1 MNDAAAPAIQIERL
15 VIATD
20 DGRSFDGYL
29 SRPANERGP
38 GLVIFS
44 EMWGVAPSK
53 TEMAEDYARRGWCA
67 YAPNMFWRSEFTGV
81 VPFEE
86 ADRAWHRFNAF
97 DWQRAADDAGVT
109 VQWLRRQAFS
119 SGKVAAIGF
128 CMGGRS
134 AFLAAVGGG
143 VDASISLYALG
154 IAKHLD
160 ELRTITTPLQLHYG
174 LNDEHIPKSEVDAVI
189 AAAKGNRNVEVY
201 LYPGAEHGFFT
212 KGRPAFNADSVAAAS
227 IHIERLLSTLT

>member
-1 MNDAAAPAIQIERL
+1 MNDVAAPAIQIERP
-15 VIATD
+15 VIVTA

-29 SRPANERGP
+29 ARPTNGRGP

-44 EMWGVAPSK
+44 EMWGVAPAK
-53 TEMAEDYARRGWCA
+53 TEMAEDYAKRGWCA
-67 YAPNMFWRSEFTGV
+67 CVPNMFWRSGFTGV

-86 ADRAWHRFNAF
+86 ADRAWQRLNAF
-97 DWQRAADDAGVT
+97 DWPRAADDARVA
-109 VQWLRRQAFS
+109 VQWLRTQAFS

-128 CMGGRS
+128 CMGGRT
-134 AFLAAVGGG
+134 AFLAAARGN
-143 VDASISLYALG
+143 VDAGISLYALG

-160 ELRTITTPLQLHYG
+160 ELPTITIPLQLHYG

-212 KGRPAFNADSVAAAS
+212 KGRPAFNAEAVAAAS
-227 IHIERLLSTLT
+227 VHIERLLSTLT